1 LTSLICS
8 STNLNSNQEGRIE
21 STGFESMAV
30 VRDPSLMCGRITGKN
45 PCLVLKNRVFGAP
58 VFAGGFRCSGGK
70 LKGKIG
76 IGVRAALQ
84 VGVEESERLR
94 DLKGLRGA
102 FGFDVVSEGE
112 LREKGFL
119 GMRKTKLVC
128 TIGPACCSLED
139 LEKLALGGMNVARLN
154 MCHNGREWHRDVIR
168 KIKSLNETKGF
179 CVSVMI
185 DTEGSQIHVVDHGA
199 PSSVKAEVK

>member
-1 LTSLICS
+1 
-8 STNLNSNQEGRIE
+8 
-21 STGFESMAV
+21 MAI
-30 VRDPSLMCGRITGKN
+30 VRDSSLMCGRIIGKN
-45 PCLVLKNRVFGAP
+45 PCLELKNRVIGRP
-58 VFAGGFRCSGGK
+58 VFAPGFCCNGGK

-76 IGVRAALQ
+76 IGVRAAVQ
-84 VGVEESERLR
+84 VGVEKSEGLI
-94 DLKGLRGA
+94 DLKGLRGVL
-102 FGFDVVSEGE
+102 GFDVVSEGE

-168 KIKSLNETKGF
+168 KIKRLNEDKGF

-185 DTEGSQIHVVDHGA
+185 DTEGSQIHVVDHGS
-199 PSSVKAEVK
+199 PSSVKAEVNM